1 MTILIG
7 SLIDPTYPSFC
18 SGSEKPDPTPP
29 TAPTKLSRG
38 KYPKVPM
45 DGFFPCA
52 SNSAR
57 TLGCGAAPSLLG
69 WSGEGCSPVSRQAA
83 LVLSVCKHRDDD
95 PEKSL
100 G

>member
-1 MTILIG
+1 MTRLIG

-18 SGSEKPDPTPP
+18 SSSEKPDATPP
-29 TAPTKLSRG
+29 TKHSRG
-38 KYPKVPM
+38 KYPKMPM

-57 TLGCGAAPSLLG
+57 TLGCGAAPSLSC
-69 WSGEGCSPVSRQAA
+69 WPGEGCSPVSRQAA
-83 LVLSVCKHRDDD
+83 LVLSVCKHQEDD

-100 G
+100 GYR